1 MSDLFTRMCCRMD
14 VATVRVMGK
23 QAEINGVVYDVMPEE
38 ESAEMGALSGSQLSL
53 VVFSA
58 RYRPARHDVVVFAGR
73 TLTVTRYDTYNGKPG
88 FCRTGMSMAIKG
100 LAQAMKNL
108 DAIDRRAVPRASAT
122 TLNRVAG
129 AIIAKTASSVAR
141 SWPFPVV
148 LSVPASG

>member
-73 TLTVTRYDTYNGKPG
+73 TLTVTRYDTYNGKP
-88 FCRTGMSMAIKG
+88 RILS
-100 LAQAMKNL
+100 
-108 DAIDRRAVPRASAT
+108 
-122 TLNRVAG
+122 NRNEYGNKRSGAG
-129 AIIAKTASSVAR
+129 HEK
-141 SWPFPVV
+141 
-148 LSVPASG
+148 SGCN